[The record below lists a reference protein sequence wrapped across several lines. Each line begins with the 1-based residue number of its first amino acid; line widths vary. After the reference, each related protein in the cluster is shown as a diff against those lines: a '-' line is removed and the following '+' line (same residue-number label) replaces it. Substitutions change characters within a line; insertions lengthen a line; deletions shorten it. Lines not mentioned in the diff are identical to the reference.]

1 MCSRTFTLF
10 LFLQSQ
16 LLNTDESSIPTET
29 VADCMDAVFLS
40 ADLGNVSSDM
50 DDDPDLY
57 GLYQASG
64 GRILFAI

>member
-1 MCSRTFTLF
+1 MCSLTFNLF

-16 LLNTDESSIPTET
+16 LLNTEESSIPTET
-29 VADCMDAVFLS
+29 VTDCMDSVFLS